1 MHAQV
6 LRLRRVFRRLA
17 ILRCLPCCLPHS
29 RTRSARGT
37 MQISELNGWP
47 ACSPCPCHTQDVT
60 VLSVGFGA
68 EWLARPFSYDSFIRY
83 SRPVYPG
90 AFPAPAPAPAPAP
103 GLRVPS
109 TLAGRVGNG
118 DLALFAEPG
127 TKRIGRKRQGSRWA
141 AFCSAPLVT
150 SRLRSRQAGRS
161 THRGRFSPSG
171 PCSLLDAAGSCRC
184 KRRFTARSSH
194 RRPLVNCRSYS
205 WRRHW
210 PTEWRRL
217 GFSCISPHRSNAT
230 APTMNFLVCS
240 SLAIGTFMGV
250 KKGPGQIALHVMPK
264 GASSRPN
271 ARVI

>member
-1 MHAQV
+1 MFARFVGTMGPSDFPSAYMSDVRPVAFSDRSPLWGSRWDLPVLASGVSMHAQV

-90 AFPAPAPAPAPAP
+90 AFPAPAPAP

-161 THRGRFSPSG
+161 
-171 PCSLLDAAGSCRC
+171 
-184 KRRFTARSSH
+184 
-194 RRPLVNCRSYS
+194 
-205 WRRHW
+205 
-210 PTEWRRL
+210 
-217 GFSCISPHRSNAT
+217 
-230 APTMNFLVCS
+230 
-240 SLAIGTFMGV
+240 
-250 KKGPGQIALHVMPK
+250 
-264 GASSRPN
+264 
-271 ARVI
+271 

>member
-90 AFPAPAPAPAPAP
+90 AFPAPARGVLTSHPQRTMSAFQTRLPA
-103 GLRVPS
+103 
-109 TLAGRVGNG
+109 
-118 DLALFAEPG
+118 
-127 TKRIGRKRQGSRWA
+127 
-141 AFCSAPLVT
+141 
-150 SRLRSRQAGRS
+150 
-161 THRGRFSPSG
+161 
-171 PCSLLDAAGSCRC
+171 LDASA
-184 KRRFTARSSH
+184 
-194 RRPLVNCRSYS
+194 
-205 WRRHW
+205 
-210 PTEWRRL
+210 
-217 GFSCISPHRSNAT
+217 
-230 APTMNFLVCS
+230 APE
-240 SLAIGTFMGV
+240 
-250 KKGPGQIALHVMPK
+250 QEQE
-264 GASSRPN
+264 
-271 ARVI
+271 